1 MYIICIYLLDI
12 LDLLKTDLHSDFW
25 SLILNSSILS
35 TVLLRRV
42 IYGYFEQLL
51 RYLRDKSNY
60 YSSFTNLILVDTP
73 FNLFINYCYININ

>member
-1 MYIICIYLLDI
+1 MYIICIYLLDN

-51 RYLRDKSNY
+51 RYLRETSNY
-60 YSSFTNLILVDTP
+60 YSSLTNLILEDTL

>member
-51 RYLRDKSNY
+51 RYLRDTSNY

>member
-1 MYIICIYLLDI
+1 MYIICIYLLDN

-51 RYLRDKSNY
+51 RYLRDTSNY
-60 YSSFTNLILVDTP
+60 YSSFTNLILVDTL
-73 FNLFINYCYININ
+73 FNLFINYFFININ

>member
-1 MYIICIYLLDI
+1 MYIICIYLLDN

-51 RYLRDKSNY
+51 RYLRDTSNY
-60 YSSFTNLILVDTP
+60 YSSFTNLILVDTL
-73 FNLFINYCYININ
+73 FNLFINYCYINIY

>member
-51 RYLRDKSNY
+51 RYLRETSNY
-60 YSSFTNLILVDTP
+60 YSSLTNLILVDTL

>member
-1 MYIICIYLLDI
+1 MYIICIYLLDN

-35 TVLLRRV
+35 TVHLRRV

-51 RYLRDKSNY
+51 RYLRDTSNY
-60 YSSFTNLILVDTP
+60 YSSFTNLILVDTL
-73 FNLFINYCYININ
+73 FNLFINYFFININ

>member
-1 MYIICIYLLDI
+1 MYIICIYLLDN

-51 RYLRDKSNY
+51 RYLRETSNY
-60 YSSFTNLILVDTP
+60 YSSLTNLILVDTL

>member
-1 MYIICIYLLDI
+1 MYIICIYLLDN

-51 RYLRDKSNY
+51 RYLRDTSNY
-60 YSSFTNLILVDTP
+60 YSSFTNLILVDTL